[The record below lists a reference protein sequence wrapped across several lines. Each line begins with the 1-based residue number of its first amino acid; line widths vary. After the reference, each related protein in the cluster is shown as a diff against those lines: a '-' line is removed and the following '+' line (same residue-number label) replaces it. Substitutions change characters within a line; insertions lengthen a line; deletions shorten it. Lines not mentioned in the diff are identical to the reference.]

1 MTQSKDWFVDWFDS
15 PYYHILYRNR
25 DDIEAKKFILNLNKH
40 LNPKPHSKLIDVAC
54 GKGRHS
60 VFMAE
65 LGYDVHGFDLSKN
78 NIIEA
83 KKNQKENLS
92 FFINDIRTPLNHDYY
107 NYAFNLFT
115 SFGYFESLNDNQ
127 KAINAISDSLK
138 TKGKLV
144 LDFMNCSKVIND
156 LTKSETVIIDNI
168 IFNIKRSYNNGFI
181 IKDIKFSDKGE
192 NYNYQERVKAIS
204 LSEFKDYFE
213 NARLK
218 IENVF
223 GNYNLDDFNVQ
234 SSDRLII
241 IAEKP

>member
-1 MTQSKDWFVDWFDS
+1 MTQNKDWFVDWFDS

-25 DDIEAKKFILNLNKH
+25 NDIEAKKFILNLNNY
-40 LNPKPHSKLIDVAC
+40 LNPLPQSKLIDVAC

-78 NIIEA
+78 NVAEA
-83 KKNQKENLS
+83 KKNQQENLS
-92 FFINDIRTPLNHDYY
+92 FFINDIRAPLNLNYY
-107 NYAFNLFT
+107 DYAFNLFT

-138 TKGKLV
+138 AKGTLV
-144 LDFMNCSKVIND
+144 LDFMNCNKVIND

-168 IFNIKRSYNNGFI
+168 CFNIKRGYNNGFI
-181 IKDIKFSDKGE
+181 IKNIKFSDKGV

-213 NARLK
+213 NANLK
-218 IENVF
+218 IEAIF
-223 GNYNLDDFNVQ
+223 GNYDLEDFNIH
-234 SSDRLII
+234 SSDRLILV
-241 IAEKP
+241 AKKQ

>member
-1 MTQSKDWFVDWFDS
+1 MTESKDWFVDWFDS

-25 DDIEAKKFILNLNKH
+25 NDIEAKKFILNLNNY
-40 LNPKPHSKLIDVAC
+40 LNPKPQSKLIDVAC

-92 FFINDIRTPLNHDYY
+92 FFINDIRTPLNLDYY

-127 KAINAISDSLK
+127 KAINAISSSLK
-138 TKGKLV
+138 ANGTLV
-144 LDFMNCSKVIND
+144 LDFMNSNKVIND
-156 LTKSETVIIDNI
+156 LTKSETIFIDNI
-168 IFNIKRSYNNGFI
+168 IFNIKRGYNNGFI
-181 IKDIKFSDKGE
+181 IKDIKFTDKGV

-213 NARLK
+213 NAKLK
-218 IENVF
+218 IETIF
-223 GNYNLDDFNVQ
+223 GNYDLEEFDIH

-241 IAEKP
+241 VAKKL